1 MVARISF
8 VAALCLLVGVVAGC
22 GGDSR
27 RAESETTE
35 SAAQS
40 ETETVPAP
48 QPSGT
53 EPVHVS
59 KVTDPARRAYVTQV
73 DAVCERFDPERG
85 KDQQR
90 VGSATRPEEAAR
102 EYESTISLG
111 WKELRQIEK
120 IGEPAGDAAVLKA
133 NVYDPIR
140 HQLALRREIKA
151 ALAAVDVPKLTRLRA
166 ELDTSTQA
174 LTGFARGY
182 GFQVCGEG

>member
-59 KVTDPARRAYVTQV
+59 KVLGEFQRAGLIEINRRSLTIINETELRRAA
-73 DAVCERFDPERG
+73 DWR
-85 KDQQR
+85 
-90 VGSATRPEEAAR
+90 
-102 EYESTISLG
+102 
-111 WKELRQIEK
+111 
-120 IGEPAGDAAVLKA
+120 
-133 NVYDPIR
+133 
-140 HQLALRREIKA
+140 
-151 ALAAVDVPKLTRLRA
+151 
-166 ELDTSTQA
+166 
-174 LTGFARGY
+174 
-182 GFQVCGEG
+182 